1 MLKLLPAMYERVEVG
16 QSALVHGIV
25 HVQPVSL
32 FSKHFTDVI
41 DLQFVMSV
49 RNGVFFC
56 GFSQHC
62 AGQCSL
68 FLL

>member
-1 MLKLLPAMYERVEVG
+1 MRLFT
-16 QSALVHGIV
+16 ALFNV

-56 GFSQHC
+56 DYSQHC

>member
-1 MLKLLPAMYERVEVG
+1 MLDLLPAMYEGVEVG
-16 QSALVHGIV
+16 

-32 FSKHFTDVI
+32 FSKHFTDVD

-56 GFSQHC
+56 DYSQHC